1 MQKEYWKI
9 SVSATPQGRG
19 LLPHGLSMVTNHTNL
34 KRPLQLDKLFNC
46 QMRQFD
52 TDSDSRMVVVW
63 FTAIYQAVMAKLF
76 DYLFYEFCF

>member
-9 SVSATPQGRG
+9 LVSTTPQGQG
-19 LLPHGLSMVTNHTNL
+19 PLPHRPSMVTNHTNL
-34 KRPLQLDKLFNC
+34 KRSLQLDKLFNW

-52 TDSDSRMVVVW
+52 IDSDSRMVVVW
-63 FTAIYQAVMAKLF
+63 FTAIYQAAVAKLF